1 MNTHIRQAL
10 ETLDTAAR
18 QVAEL
23 FAKKY
28 YECTLESE
36 HIHNVGDDP
45 IGVWNMGDEF
55 WDFNDM
61 VVALQHNA
69 DMDTLINWYY
79 KMYAKENDD
88 RTPYINLKS
97 WLKGMRPKNFRP
109 LLGGAKM
116 TIQEFIDNAFTL
128 HLIEDAKIYKNE
140 LVFVDIEDFVLAY
153 IPLDITPKTDMSK
166 VYINKTR
173 LEPKDIEQFEKWL
186 LEFSKTP
193 FLERDTIRAYSET
206 SEIDQALTDLIDDV
220 IEFVY
225 ADYTDRQRTDEER
238 QEAFSKLLWHKNIT
252 LRKLDKSST
261 HG

>member
-79 KMYAKENDD
+79 EMYAKENDD

-97 WLKGMRPKNFRP
+97 WLKGMCPKNFRP

>member
-79 KMYAKENDD
+79 EMYAKENDD

-153 IPLDITPKTDMSK
+153 ISLDITPKTDMSK